1 MTYRKF
7 TDLPRLSG
15 RPGQPAARPEPQRVF
30 RRFFDLLERF
40 ERPQPGPGPS
50 RPGSSGDPRAKRR

>member
-15 RPGQPAARPEPQRVF
+15 RPEPPAPRPEPQRVF
-30 RRFFDLLERF
+30 RRFFDLLERL
-40 ERPQPGPGPS
+40 ERPQAGPGPA
-50 RPGSSGDPRAKRR
+50 RPGAADPQRKRR

>member
-15 RPGQPAARPEPQRVF
+15 RPATPAPRPEPQRVF
-30 RRFFDLLERF
+30 RRFFDLLERL
-40 ERPQPGPGPS
+40 ERPQAGPS
-50 RPGSSGDPRAKRR
+50 ESRPADRPPPRRRR